1 MHNVYKDILLEGCR
15 FLIDAQDNGVPFD
28 KDRLMKSTALM
39 QKKLK
44 KQLINYINILL

>member
-28 KDRLMKSTALM
+28 KDRLNEVYSTHAER
-39 QKKLK
+39 
-44 KQLINYINILL
+44 N